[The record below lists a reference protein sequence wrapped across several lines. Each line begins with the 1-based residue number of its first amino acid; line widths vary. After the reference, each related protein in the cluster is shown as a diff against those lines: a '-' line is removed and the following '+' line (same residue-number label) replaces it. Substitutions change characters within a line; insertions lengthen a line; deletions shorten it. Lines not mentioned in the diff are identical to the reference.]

1 MSFLGYSL
9 NFEYQNI
16 AIDKKDISKIINY
29 KKHFF
34 VDNLIEIQG
43 INNKKYAAILAI
55 KHYSDKTY
63 NNFLHKLNSIN
74 CSYINTHIF
83 QPVNINSA
91 KDLIVKQKNR
101 LNQVGDY
108 AISQIE
114 ELDTA
119 LDDLQSQ
126 RLSFGY
132 HSNTILV
139 YEDNIN
145 TLDEKLNLISRIFLD
160 SGIIVTREALN
171 LESSYI
177 SILPANF
184 YFVTRKYLISSKNFI
199 DLLNLEYSDTGY
211 IDQNH
216 LGHYL
221 MPFKKKDNNLYKFN
235 LHSIGDNSKGHSLLI
250 SPTGSGKTTLMLA
263 IDAFSQQYG
272 GRRYFFDRNL
282 GMKNYV
288 DTLKGHYFII
298 NPNHATRINP
308 IPKYD
313 TRGNRFFL
321 YEFIKSLIFATDEL
335 IDEVDSEEIKN
346 AIDGV
351 YSLDIN
357 NRNLSNLVT
366 FFSCNWKYLNRFN
379 IWLKSSDGLLSWVF
393 DNNEDEF
400 DLTNNIIG
408 IDFTHILNNKKAL
421 LPLMQLLFFRIE
433 SSLDGNLT
441 GIYLDEAWQFFNHPY
456 WDIKINEYQKTFRK
470 LNAYLFFATQNPH
483 DIANSSLLHTITEN
497 IAAQIY
503 MASNNLD
510 ENLYL
515 NNFGLTKNEVDL
527 LKSLNPNKREI
538 LIKQDNNV
546 NILNFDLKDL
556 KKYLDVFSPNI
567 KRGDL

>member
-74 CSYINTHIF
+74 CSYVNTHIF

-441 GIYLDEAWQFFNHPY
+441 GIYLDEAWQFFNHP
-456 WDIKINEYQKTFRK
+456 
-470 LNAYLFFATQNPH
+470 
-483 DIANSSLLHTITEN
+483 
-497 IAAQIY
+497 
-503 MASNNLD
+503 
-510 ENLYL
+510 
-515 NNFGLTKNEVDL
+515 
-527 LKSLNPNKREI
+527 
-538 LIKQDNNV
+538 
-546 NILNFDLKDL
+546 
-556 KKYLDVFSPNI
+556 
-567 KRGDL
+567 